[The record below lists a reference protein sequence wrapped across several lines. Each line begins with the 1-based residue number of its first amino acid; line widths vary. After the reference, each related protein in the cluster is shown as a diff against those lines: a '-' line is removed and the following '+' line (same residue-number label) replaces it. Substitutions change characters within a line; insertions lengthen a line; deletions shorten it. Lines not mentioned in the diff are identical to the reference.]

1 MRSFRFGLPALQR
14 GYTQT
19 SFSDGVFPKLVTQG
33 CARIQPELSI
43 CWFAIAPPASVCDT
57 RGAMKGNPKVI
68 AELNKALREELTA
81 INQYFLHAEMCEN
94 WGYHKLSDFIKKQ
107 SIGEMK
113 HAEVL
118 IERILFLDGSPS
130 MQPLQL
136 TVGGSVKAMIE
147 SDLALEI
154 GAVKQYNDAVAIATK
169 EGDNGSRDLL
179 VILLKDE
186 EEHVDFLE
194 AQMHLIKEIGYERY
208 LSQQMGEN
216 EEE

>member
-1 MRSFRFGLPALQR
+1 LNLVPTVIPLFLVALLRSF
-14 GYTQT
+14 
-19 SFSDGVFPKLVTQG
+19 
-33 CARIQPELSI
+33 
-43 CWFAIAPPASVCDT
+43 CDT
-57 RGAMKGNPKVI
+57 RGVMKGNPKVI

-94 WGYHKLSDFIKKQ
+94 WGYNKLSEFIKKQ

-130 MQPLQL
+130 MQPLEL
-136 TVGGSVKAMIE
+136 TVGGTVKAMIE

-154 GAVKQYNDAVAIATK
+154 GAVKQYNDAVALATK

-179 VILLKDE
+179 VQLLKDE
-186 EEHVDFLE
+186 ESHVDFLE
-194 AQMHLIKEIGYERY
+194 AQVHLIKELGYERY
-208 LSQQMGEN
+208 LTMQMGEN